1 MNHQLLTELV
11 MAKQQALLT
20 ERSGHRQEPKAQP
33 SWLTHIRNW
42 LAQAKAQTLPAL
54 G

>member
-11 MAKQQALLT
+11 KARQQALLADH
-20 ERSGHRQEPKAQP
+20 SGHRQAPKAQP

-42 LAQAKAQTLPAL
+42 LIQAKTHSAPNP
-54 G
+54 